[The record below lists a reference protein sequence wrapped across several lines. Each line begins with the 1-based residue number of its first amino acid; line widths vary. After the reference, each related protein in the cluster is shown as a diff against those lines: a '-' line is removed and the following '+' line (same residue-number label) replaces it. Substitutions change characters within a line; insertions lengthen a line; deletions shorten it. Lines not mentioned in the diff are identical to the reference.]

1 MSYASDLES
10 INYVL
15 KNQGQESYSRHN
27 LMKIDLSKVSEVNS
41 AIEYADPDFVLHLA
55 AESHVDRSIKGPS
68 SFIESNIIGTF
79 NLLESIRKHFEN
91 LEPKRKKF
99 LDFYI

>member
-1 MSYASDLES
+1 
-10 INYVL
+10 
-15 KNQGQESYSRHN
+15 
-27 LMKIDLSKVSEVNS
+27 MKIDLSKVSEVNS

-91 LEPKRKKF
+91 LEPKRKKNF
-99 LDFYI
+99 